1 MACDKKIKIG
11 INGFGRIG
19 RLVARVA
26 LQRDDVELVAVNDP
40 FITTD
45 YMVTIYLFFC
55 CCFRFSIVVNDFFF
69 FGGGLQTYMFKYD
82 TVHGRWKH
90 SELKVKD
97 EKTLLF
103 GERAVAVFGIRN
115 PEEIP
120 WAQAGAEFVVESTGV
135 FTDKDKA
142 AAHLKGGAKKVV
154 ISAPSKDAPMFVVGV
169 NEKQYTPDLDIVS
182 NASCTTNCLAPL
194 AKVIHDRFG
203 IVEGLMTTV
212 HAITAT
218 QKTVDGPSMKD
229 WRGGRA
235 ASFNIIPSSTG
246 AAKAVGKV
254 LPALNGKLTGMSFR
268 VPTVDVSVVDLTVRL
283 EKKATYEAIKSA
295 IKEESE
301 NNLKG
306 ILGYVEEDMVSTD
319 FIGDS
324 RSSIFDAKAG
334 IALNDNFVKLVSWY
348 DNEWGYSSRVIDLIA
363 HMAKTQA

>member
-1 MACDKKIKIG
+1 MASKKIKIG

-40 FITTD
+40 FISTD
-45 YMVTIYLFFC
+45 YM
-55 CCFRFSIVVNDFFF
+55 
-69 FGGGLQTYMFKYD
+69 TYMFKYD
-82 TVHGRWKH
+82 TVHGQWKH
-90 SELKVKD
+90 FDIKVKD
-97 EKTLLF
+97 SNTLLF
-103 GERAVAVFGIRN
+103 GQNPVTVFGFRN

-120 WAQAGAEFVVESTGV
+120 WGEAGADYVIESTGV

-169 NEKQYTPDLDIVS
+169 NEHEYKPELNIVS

-194 AKVIHDRFG
+194 AKVINDRFG

-218 QKTVDGPSMKD
+218 QKTVDGPSNKD

-254 LPALNGKLTGMSFR
+254 LPSLNGKLTGMSFR

-283 EKKATYEAIKSA
+283 EKKATYAEIKNA

-301 NNLKG
+301 GKLKG
-306 ILGYVEEDMVSTD
+306 ILGYTEDDVVSTD
-319 FIGDS
+319 FLGDS
-324 RSSIFDAKAG
+324 RSSIFEAQ
-334 IALNDNFVKLVSWY
+334 LFVY
-348 DNEWGYSSRVIDLIA
+348 
-363 HMAKTQA
+363 